1 MVVLFVALA
10 LELIFRKRKK
20 SDFSHFIRKK
30 TKAQKKSPFVLSVFM
45 QIFYLFFLILRK
57 RGCKILF

>member
-30 TKAQKKSPFVLSVFM
+30 TKVQKKSPFVLSVFM
-45 QIFYLFFLILRK
+45 LDFLFIF
-57 RGCKILF
+57 

>member
-30 TKAQKKSPFVLSVFM
+30 TKVQKKSLFVLSVFM
-45 QIFYLFFLILRK
+45 PDFLFIFSF
-57 RGCKILF
+57 